1 MPHATISILM
11 VVIVGDHLQAGDPA
25 VGEVQAVVRLS
36 GEFLKYP

>member
-1 MPHATISILM
+1 MLVT
-11 VVIVGDHLQAGDPA
+11 VGDHLQAGDPA